1 MFTFLGAHPNTFA
14 FWSDLVVILAL
25 FVAIIVMVIIAYQ
38 PGADAHKLFAGA
50 IPLSL
55 VFAAL
60 VVGVSMQ
67 SCVHLKK

>member
-25 FVAIIVMVIIAYQ
+25 FVSIVVMVIIAYQ
-38 PGADAHKLFAGA
+38 PGSDPQKLFAGTV
-50 IPLSL
+50 PLAL

-60 VVGVSMQ
+60 VIGMSMQ
-67 SCVHLKK
+67 CCTHLKN

>member
-25 FVAIIVMVIIAYQ
+25 FVAIMVILIIAYQ

-50 IPLSL
+50 MPLSL

-60 VVGVSMQ
+60 IVGMSLQ
-67 SCVHLKK
+67 CCVHLKK

>member
-25 FVAIIVMVIIAYQ
+25 FVSIVVIVIIAYQ
-38 PGADAHKLFAGA
+38 PGADPQKLIAGTV
-50 IPLSL
+50 PLSI

-60 VVGVSMQ
+60 VIGLSMQ
-67 SCVHLKK
+67 CCTHLKN